1 MSAVELGSGLLV
13 PEAGQ
18 HAARAALSGMLRVR
32 AGRLFTLPWSTL
44 PEGRALRAALRAALE
59 ADSGSFFAA
68 LRRPT
73 VHVHFE
79 AARFAADPASSL
91 RAGAATLLAELAA
104 LGALPAPITLPAPPR
119 RIVLLGLRA
128 VIEVSGPLELSRG
141 VVRASGRDRLG
152 DAAPS
157 HVAIAAP
164 AAPELAL
171 ARVDENPLAMDEA
184 HPDKEGNALSL
195 GGREESEWTAAL
207 AGAVQR
213 TVRHLPAF
221 ADEFALGLMQIVPV
235 GHDDER
241 HLSASYR
248 EAIGTIYMTLHPDPL
263 TMTEALIHEFQHN
276 KLNAALDLDPFL
288 HNAFDELVASPV
300 RPDPRPL
307 HGVLLAVHAFLPIA
321 ELLLRLREAGDPI
334 AAAPRFAERLGE
346 IVQRNHE
353 GLATLEAHGRP
364 TDAGSRMLAEMKALD
379 LRHRA
384 SI

>member
-1 MSAVELGSGLLV
+1 MSAVELGSELLV
-13 PEAGQ
+13 PEAGP

-32 AGRLFTLPWSTL
+32 AERLFALPWSTL
-44 PEGRALRAALRAALE
+44 PEGRALRAALHAALR

-91 RAGAATLLAELAA
+91 RAGAATLLGELAA
-104 LGALPAPITLPAPPR
+104 IGALAAPITLPRPPR
-119 RIVLLGLRA
+119 RVVLLGLRA
-128 VIEVSGPLELSRG
+128 AIEVPGPLELARG
-141 VVRASGRDRLG
+141 VLRSNGRDRLAEA
-152 DAAPS
+152 DVS
-157 HVAIAAP
+157 HVPIDAP
-164 AAPELAL
+164 AAPGLVL

-184 HPDKEGNALSL
+184 HPAKEGNALSL
-195 GGREESEWTAAL
+195 GGRDESEWVAAL
-207 AGAVQR
+207 ADAVQR
-213 TVRHLPAF
+213 TVRYLPAF
-221 ADEFALGLMQIVPV
+221 AGEFALGLSQVVPV
-235 GHDDER
+235 GHHEQQ

-248 EAIGTIYMTLHPDPL
+248 ESVGTIYMTLHPDPL

-307 HGVLLAVHAFLPIA
+307 HGVLLAVHAFVPIA
-321 ELLLRLREAGDPI
+321 ELLLRLRDAGDPI
-334 AAAPRFAERLGE
+334 ASSHRFSVRLSE

-353 GLATLEAHGRP
+353 GLATLLAHGRP
-364 TDAGSRMLAEMKALD
+364 TAAGARMLAEMTALD